1 MIDRDANRSVWEQ
14 RLADFEGCEGVTVK
28 DWCKKNGFSDSGF
41 RYWRNKIKNEKM
53 EADVPTFMP
62 IKVTQ
67 ETTNVSGSSMATIQ
81 IGDVIVNV
89 PVYFDE
95 AALRKLLTVVKSIC

>member
-41 RYWRNKIKNEKM
+41 RYWRNKIKQEKV
-53 EADVPTFMP
+53 EAGVPTFMP
-62 IKVTQ
+62 MKVTQ
-67 ETTNVSGSSMATIQ
+67 ETAATSGSSMATLQ

-89 PVYFDE
+89 PASFDE
-95 AALRKLLTVVKSIC
+95 SALRKLLNVVKSIC